1 MKSIKERL
9 IIVSIMVL
17 LLCTLTTTA
26 FLSSG
31 GVADNIITFGNLRLQ
46 LVNHTINAEGNE
58 VPVEQSNEKLTGTE
72 VSRIIKVR
80 NVCEN
85 PMYIRVKIEFKG
97 EDKQG
102 VFQANQ
108 YVSLMQSEN
117 GWVQAGDWFYY
128 NKVLES
134 EKETTNLLDGLQ
146 FDLDR
151 LMTEHAGSSI
161 DFSVYAQA
169 VQSKHNGTSA
179 EKAQGWPQEAVR

>member
-9 IIVSIMVL
+9 IIVSIMVV

-46 LVNHTINAEGNE
+46 LVNHTINAEGLE

-108 YVSLMQSEN
+108 YVSLMQSS
-117 GWVQAGDWFYY
+117 GDWVQVGDWYY
-128 NKVLES
+128 YHPVLEPV
-134 EKETTNLLDGLQ
+134 KETSNLLEGLQ

-151 LMTEHAGSSI
+151 LMTEHVGSTI
-161 DFSVYAQA
+161 DLCVYAQA